1 MCVCV
6 CVENT
11 LLAVICSETALWQN
25 MHLVSQR
32 AFPAIWYESRGCKNM
47 QSSRVQENDWSL
59 GMETRMETES
69 NADEDGLHGW
79 ERSNGR
85 VMA

>member
-1 MCVCV
+1 
-6 CVENT
+6 
-11 LLAVICSETALWQN
+11 
-25 MHLVSQR
+25 
-32 AFPAIWYESRGCKNM
+32 M

-79 ERSNGR
+79 WERSNGR

>member
-1 MCVCV
+1 MCV